1 MKKVRITL
9 RGGGALEWTPKNK
22 TRNVIG
28 LWNWMNRTQN
38 SSAILN
44 FEEGGV
50 RISEIAA
57 MEYIEEPEQAEPHGT
72 DEQYQVIKGIVYA
85 TGEESIKE
93 INSFER
99 IDVYPNLSSLVK
111 ELKILSAKDLTGNK
125 YVFAEITC
133 RVPLD
138 EFERFE
144 EGKRVF
150 ANRRDIVSA
159 PVKFELS
166 YKLLERYVDRYEY
179 AIKENTDSY
188 ITVNSGLLASG
199 DSRLVYALVPVV
211 LPLMAENGSVMVP
224 CYHVTPT
231 ESEDS

>member
-28 LWNWMNRTQN
+28 LWNWMSRTQN
-38 SSAILN
+38 ESAILN

-50 RISEIAA
+50 RLSEIAA
-57 MEYIEEPEQAEPHGT
+57 MEYIEETEG
-72 DEQYQVIKGIVYA
+72 QYRVIEGIVYA
-85 TGEESIKE
+85 IGEEPIKD

-99 IDVYPNLSSLVK
+99 IDVYPNLTSLVN
-111 ELKILSAKDLTGNK
+111 ELGQSFKRHLTGK
-125 YVFAEITC
+125 ECVFAEITC

-159 PVKFELS
+159 PVNFELS